1 MPKKTKKQVRKTPA
15 MVESASN
22 NGPSV
27 ASSVPTSAF
36 APSTTA
42 GRTSDSEFNPDYTD
56 TIKDLKRIGILASS
70 FFVVLIILSF
80 FLR

>member
-1 MPKKTKKQVRKTPA
+1 MAAAT
-15 MVESASN
+15 
-22 NGPSV
+22 PSV
-27 ASSVPTSAF
+27 TPNGASSVAPSVTTSAF
-36 APSTTA
+36 APSLSTA
-42 GRTSDSEFNPDYTD
+42 GRTSDADFNPDYSA